1 MRRAFYFLLCFYIYI
16 FIFILLVLCCL
27 FYGNFSWDFPIFMQ
41 LILCLLYIPRC
52 TIYTHTAPAISG
64 NFLCMCALFGT
75 PYHPPLLP
83 AATRVLS
90 LRCVLILICILSYS
104 LCYFECVESVEWR
117 GTEGTG
123 GVAGPAVR
131 SVTIQSVRCFSG
143 FNK

>member
-75 PYHPPLLP
+75 PYQPPSHPSS
-83 AATRVLS
+83 TRALS

-104 LCYFECVESVEWR
+104 LCYFECVESVEWWEGGR
-117 GTEGTG
+117 GNRRRGRACCEVCHNSICALLFGL
-123 GVAGPAVR
+123 
-131 SVTIQSVRCFSG
+131 
-143 FNK
+143 